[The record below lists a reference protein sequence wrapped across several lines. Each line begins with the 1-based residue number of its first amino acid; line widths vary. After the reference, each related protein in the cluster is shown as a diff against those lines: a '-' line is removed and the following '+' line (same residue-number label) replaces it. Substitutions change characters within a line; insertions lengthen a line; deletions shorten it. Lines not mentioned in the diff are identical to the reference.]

1 MDRDSLVSLLAQG
14 LSVER
19 IGKRF
24 GKHPSTVSYW
34 MKKYGLAAPNRE
46 KHVAKGG
53 IERARLEDLTAKGM
67 TIAQIAREVG
77 LSKATVR
84 HWMRQYGLRSL
95 NPSRRASRPAALA
108 AREAG
113 LVTVAMACPAHGE
126 SEFSIEGR
134 GYYRCKRCRSEAV
147 TNRRRRVK
155 ATLVAEAGGCC
166 ALCGYA
172 RYAGALAFHH
182 LDPSQKRL
190 HVSADGRGIAIDV
203 LRIEAQKC
211 VLLCA
216 NCHAEVESGMA
227 SLPVK

>member
-19 IGKRF
+19 TGKRF

-34 MKKYGLAAPNRE
+34 MKKYGLVANNRE
-46 KHVAKGG
+46 KHAAKGG
-53 IERARLEDLTAKGM
+53 IERGLLEELTEKGM

-95 NPSRRASRPAALA
+95 NPSRRASRPA
-108 AREAG
+108 G
-113 LVTVAMACPAHGE
+113 LLTVVMACPAHGE
-126 SEFSIEGR
+126 SEFSI
-134 GYYRCKRCRSEAV
+134 
-147 TNRRRRVK
+147 
-155 ATLVAEAGGCC
+155 
-166 ALCGYA
+166 
-172 RYAGALAFHH
+172 
-182 LDPSQKRL
+182 
-190 HVSADGRGIAIDV
+190 DV
-203 LRIEAQKC
+203 LRTEAQKC